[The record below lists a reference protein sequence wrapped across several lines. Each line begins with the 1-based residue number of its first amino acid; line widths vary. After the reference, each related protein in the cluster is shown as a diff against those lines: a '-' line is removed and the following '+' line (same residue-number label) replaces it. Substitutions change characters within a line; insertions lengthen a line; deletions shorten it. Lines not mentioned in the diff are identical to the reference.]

1 MACPS
6 TRNIEDWL
14 KDLSQLRQR
23 CQIWVQR
30 ELENKCS
37 NPVEWKEG
45 DVTGFNPGI
54 LSSQEDLASLRTW
67 KITNPPDRKSIEAE
81 MGVDINQC
89 KWNPKNVRLSDAGVI
104 YALLTLPAGYR
115 IQHLAYDLD
124 DRGDN
129 NQRTLVAWKG
139 VYVFTGGYNDAGW
152 LLADSYPAGG
162 QPFFQA
168 GLVVASSHVKTFD
181 VLNFQLIEAERICI
195 PEDGSSLWLQ
205 RLIGPGADAT
215 NMNEA
220 IQRGQ
225 WLSTAWKNKLSP
237 DAEFKTN
244 DFINFIGIKWGDMP
258 IHTNKTCRKRK
269 KPDSGNE
276 IQDSLQISLHLSP
289 ARAETVVGISHDRPV
304 RDSDNSLTFKTLWTE
319 LTAVESPPKYW
330 ELFTAV
336 GTMETMYQRWRHN
349 HMAVKMVQHNISPSE
364 ATVIRDLMQTLSPR
378 LSFLIL
384 GIKVDEDRIA
394 LENALSYNSVI
405 VLFQQQV
412 NVLEGGFVKWA
423 YMNFYSYFRTLALRS
438 LEITQPFMKLEQ
450 QEESD
455 SGPQQYTEIQG
466 MKF

>member
-45 DVTGFNPGI
+45 DVPGFNPGI

-67 KITNPPDRKSIEAE
+67 KVTNPPDRKSIEAE
-81 MGVDINQC
+81 VGVDINQC

-244 DFINFIGIKWGDMP
+244 DFINFIGIKWGNMP

-276 IQDSLQISLHLSP
+276 IQDSLQISLHPSP

-336 GTMETMYQRWRHN
+336 G
-349 HMAVKMVQHNISPSE
+349 
-364 ATVIRDLMQTLSPR
+364 
-378 LSFLIL
+378 
-384 GIKVDEDRIA
+384 DEDRIA

-438 LEITQPFMKLEQ
+438 LEITQPFMKLER

>member
-1 MACPS
+1 M
-6 TRNIEDWL
+6 
-14 KDLSQLRQR
+14 
-23 CQIWVQR
+23 
-30 ELENKCS
+30 
-37 NPVEWKEG
+37 
-45 DVTGFNPGI
+45 FGI
-54 LSSQEDLASLRTW
+54 LSCACR
-67 KITNPPDRKSIEAE
+67 
-81 MGVDINQC
+81 
-89 KWNPKNVRLSDAGVI
+89 
-104 YALLTLPAGYR
+104 
-115 IQHLAYDLD
+115 
-124 DRGDN
+124 
-129 NQRTLVAWKG
+129 
-139 VYVFTGGYNDAGW
+139 
-152 LLADSYPAGG
+152 
-162 QPFFQA
+162 
-168 GLVVASSHVKTFD
+168 
-181 VLNFQLIEAERICI
+181 AERICI

-244 DFINFIGIKWGDMP
+244 DFINFIGIKWGNMP

-276 IQDSLQISLHLSP
+276 IQDSLQISLHPSP

-336 GTMETMYQRWRHN
+336 GIMETMYQRWRHN

-384 GIKVDEDRIA
+384 GIKVTKIA
-394 LENALSYNSVI
+394 LLLKMPWATIQLLSCFSSRWMSLREASSNGPTWTFTPTFGHSLSAASRLHSRSWSWNGKRKVI
-405 VLFQQQV
+405 VVLNSTPRSKGWNFSCRRQV
-412 NVLEGGFVKWA
+412 IWNT
-423 YMNFYSYFRTLALRS
+423 STLLQSPR
-438 LEITQPFMKLEQ
+438 
-450 QEESD
+450 
-455 SGPQQYTEIQG
+455 
-466 MKF
+466 

>member
-1 MACPS
+1 M
-6 TRNIEDWL
+6 
-14 KDLSQLRQR
+14 
-23 CQIWVQR
+23 
-30 ELENKCS
+30 
-37 NPVEWKEG
+37 
-45 DVTGFNPGI
+45 FGI
-54 LSSQEDLASLRTW
+54 LSCACR
-67 KITNPPDRKSIEAE
+67 
-81 MGVDINQC
+81 
-89 KWNPKNVRLSDAGVI
+89 
-104 YALLTLPAGYR
+104 
-115 IQHLAYDLD
+115 
-124 DRGDN
+124 
-129 NQRTLVAWKG
+129 
-139 VYVFTGGYNDAGW
+139 
-152 LLADSYPAGG
+152 
-162 QPFFQA
+162 
-168 GLVVASSHVKTFD
+168 
-181 VLNFQLIEAERICI
+181 AERICI

-276 IQDSLQISLHLSP
+276 IQDSLQISLHPSP

-304 RDSDNSLTFKTLWTE
+304 CDSDNSLTFKTLWTE

-423 YMNFYSYFRTLALRS
+423 YMNFYSYFRTLALRG

-466 MKF
+466 MEF

>member
-45 DVTGFNPGI
+45 DVPGFNPGI

-81 MGVDINQC
+81 VGVDINQC
-89 KWNPKNVRLSDAGVI
+89 KWNPKNVRLS
-104 YALLTLPAGYR
+104 
-115 IQHLAYDLD
+115 
-124 DRGDN
+124 DN

-269 KPDSGNE
+269 KPDS
-276 IQDSLQISLHLSP
+276 
-289 ARAETVVGISHDRPV
+289 VGISHDRPV

-336 GTMETMYQRWRHN
+336 GIMETMYQRWRHN

-438 LEITQPFMKLEQ
+438 LEITQPFMKLER